1 MQLTITDLMRHGHQY
16 DAIYL
21 SPHLDDAALSCGG
34 AIAAQVM
41 AGRRVLVSTL
51 CTAVP
56 TRAQLGPLAE
66 EFHGDW
72 NLPHEHAVTARL
84 AEDVRAMELLGA
96 DYVWA
101 GLLDSIYR
109 LPFAYDT
116 RERLFGTPRPDDP
129 LYPALRSLLPVLR
142 RSCPTATIYAPLGVG
157 YHVDHQITYDV
168 ATDLLSSSLAFYE
181 DVYYVL
187 LPGELERRMRDL
199 GRALVSHTIDIT
211 ASLATKIA
219 AIDAYASQVPELF
232 GGSQAMAESIS
243 GYAAL
248 VGGEAGAAERIWASG
263 A

>member
-1 MQLTITDLMRHGHQY
+1 MQLTMTDLGGIGDRYH
-16 DAIYL
+16 AIYL

-34 AIAAQVM
+34 AIAALSRGGQR
-41 AGRRVLVSTL
+41 ALVVTL

-56 TRAQLGPLAE
+56 TREQLGPLAE

-72 NLPHEHAVTARL
+72 NLAHEDAVTARL
-84 AEDVRAMELLGA
+84 AEDVRSMEILGA
-96 DYVWA
+96 DFLWA

-129 LYPALRSLLPVLR
+129 LYQALRELLPALR
-142 RSCPTATIYAPLGVG
+142 RSCPGATIYAPLGVG

-168 ATDLLSSSLAFYE
+168 ATELLGAPLAYYE
-181 DVYYVL
+181 DIYYVL
-187 LPGELERRMRDL
+187 LPGERERRMGDL
-199 GRALVSHTIDIT
+199 GRALAPQTIDI
-211 ASLATKIA
+211 AAALGVKIA

-232 GGSQAMAESIS
+232 GGSAQMAESIS
-243 GYAAL
+243 GYASL
-248 VGGEAGAAERIWASG
+248 VGGAGAAAERVWAAG